1 MGASGRQRAL
11 SVYEWEVIIP
21 QYEELWT
28 SLEELRQ
35 EKYSEIKRL
44 AHPWPSRMDPFYAF
58 DDYPTSSL
66 TSGTILALVDS
77 NSQDALDR
85 LRNYKNL
92 AMVNY
97 AKSIIPSI
105 DEITE
110 IINKL
115 ETGPE
120 AAEELVKHLPKN
132 RQGFVFRSFLWLL
145 KLNILKVYR

>member
-1 MGASGRQRAL
+1 MNFGFSVQFSRIPSMNSG
-11 SVYEWEVIIP
+11 
-21 QYEELWT
+21 
-28 SLEELRQ
+28 
-35 EKYSEIKRL
+35 
-44 AHPWPSRMDPFYAF
+44 
-58 DDYPTSSL
+58 
-66 TSGTILALVDS
+66 
-77 NSQDALDR
+77 SQ
-85 LRNYKNL
+85 
-92 AMVNY
+92 
-97 AKSIIPSI
+97 KSIIPSI